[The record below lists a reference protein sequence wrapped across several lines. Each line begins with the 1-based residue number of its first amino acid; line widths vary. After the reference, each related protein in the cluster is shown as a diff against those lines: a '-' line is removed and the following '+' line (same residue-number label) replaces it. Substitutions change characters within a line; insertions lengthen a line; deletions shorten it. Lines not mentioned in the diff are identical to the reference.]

1 MAASLPNYFDDA
13 PLNSLRNPNVG
24 PRMKQWKNKRIRAR
38 SFACNILGVGGHVK
52 ALGWD

>member
-24 PRMKQWKNKRIRAR
+24 PRMKQWKNKRIGAR